1 MYIVIY
7 IIIYNNIYYSNI
19 NYNTIY
25 IYIYYF
31 PRHAEVPGPG
41 IKCEPQQCQ
50 HWILAARPSG
60 NF

>member
-25 IYIYYF
+25 IYILL
-31 PRHAEVPGPG
+31 PTACRSS
-41 IKCEPQQCQ
+41 
-50 HWILAARPSG
+50 WARDQMRATAVSTLDPSC
-60 NF
+60 